1 MKSNKKNYRK
11 NSNKKSIQI
20 DKPLP
25 IKKLRIILFCT
36 ILLLSLLI
44 IRLFWLQF
52 IDGAKLKEKA
62 YRQQTASKII
72 SPKRGSIL
80 DVNGKS
86 LAMSEEVDTISINP
100 SRITVDKKILETK
113 GISKQ
118 ELVAQGLSDIFELD
132 YNEVLEKVNS
142 SASVETIIKKV
153 ETDKVKELEN
163 WMTKNKIR
171 AGINIDADNKRCYPY
186 NEIAS
191 QLIGFCGTDN
201 QGLAGIEASYDNIL
215 TGRSGKIVTTT
226 DLNNSEIS
234 DEHSTYV
241 AVENGSDVYL
251 TIDINIQTI
260 VEKYIKKSV
269 EDKECEYATS
279 IIMEPSTGNIL
290 AMSTYPNFNLNTPF
304 EPNTEEAKKNWDTMT
319 STEKSTFLNQ
329 MWRNKNVSDTYEP
342 GSTFKTL
349 ISAIALEENIT
360 ETDIQKDF
368 YCKGYEDING
378 TKIRCWSTKAHGYE
392 TLTQALANSCNPAF
406 MQLGKRIGVDTFYKY
421 FEAFGLFTKTGISL
435 PGEATKGIFLDKE
448 RVKQVELATMS
459 FGQRFKIT
467 PLQLITAVSSLAN
480 DGILVK
486 PQIIS
491 KTVNKDTGSITSTQT
506 AEVRQVVSKET
517 ADSVIDMM
525 EYVVTNGTG
534 NKGSVKGYTIAGKTG
549 TSESIAGSN
558 QGNTLSY
565 IAVAPS
571 ENPCLVALVVLYN
584 TPSTNSHG
592 STVAGPIVSNI
603 LSEVLPYLG
612 VTSDE
617 ANINSNNNSV
627 TVPNIINKT
636 VTEAEKILK
645 NAGLNAIIACDG
657 DKNSTLVTAQVPSAR
672 TMLMKDSVVLLYSEE
687 NATRTSVT
695 VPDLTGLTLTQ
706 AKVALKKKN
715 LNISYTGTGIVA
727 SQSIKQGNSVE
738 EGTVINVTLS
748 Y

>member
-1 MKSNKKNYRK
+1 MKRNRKNYRK
-11 NSNKKSIQI
+11 TTNKKTILI

-25 IKKLRIILFCT
+25 IKKLRIILFFT
-36 ILLLSLLI
+36 ILLFCLLV
-44 IRLFWLQF
+44 IRIFWLQF
-52 IDGAKLKEKA
+52 INGAWLKERA

-72 SPKRGSIL
+72 SPERGNIL
-80 DVNGKS
+80 DTNGKS
-86 LAMSEEVDTISINP
+86 LAISENVDTISINP
-100 SRITVDKKILETK
+100 SKISNDKKEI
-113 GISKQ
+113 
-118 ELVAQGLSDIFELD
+118 VAKGLSNIFELD

-142 SASVETIIKKV
+142 SSSVETIMKKV
-153 ETDKVKELEN
+153 ETDKVKELET
-163 WMTKNKIR
+163 WMSKNDVKT
-171 AGINIDADNKRCYPY
+171 GINIDADNKRYYPY

-191 QLIGFCGTDN
+191 QVIGFCGTDN

-215 TGRSGKIVTTT
+215 TGRSGKIVTTI

-241 AVENGSDVYL
+241 EAQNGSDVYL

-269 EDKECEYATS
+269 TDKECEYATS

-290 AMSTYPNFNLNTPF
+290 AMASYPNFNLNTPF
-304 EPNTEEAKKNWDTMT
+304 EPNTEDAKKNWDTMT
-319 STEKSTFLNQ
+319 KEDKSNFLNK
-329 MWRNKNVSDTYEP
+329 MWRNKNIADLYEP

-349 ISAIALEENIT
+349 VSAIALEENIT
-360 ETDIQKDF
+360 ETDISKDF

-406 MQLGKRIGVDTFYKY
+406 MQLGKRIGVDTYYKY

-435 PGEATKGIFLDKE
+435 PGEATKSIFFNKDK
-448 RVKQVELATMS
+448 VKPVELATMS
-459 FGQRFKIT
+459 FGQRFEIT

-480 DGILVK
+480 GGILVK
-486 PQIIS
+486 PQIVS
-491 KTVNKDTGSITSTQT
+491 KTVNKDTGSVTSTQST
-506 AEVRQVVSKET
+506 NVRQVVSKET

-534 NKGSVKGYTIAGKTG
+534 KKGSVKGYTIAGKTG
-549 TSESIAGSN
+549 TSEPKAGSKK
-558 QGNTLSY
+558 GNTLSY

-584 TPSTNSHG
+584 THSTNSHG
-592 STVAGPIVSNI
+592 STVAAPVVSNI

-617 ANINSNNNSV
+617 AKINSTSNSV
-627 TVPNIINKT
+627 SVPNVVNKT

-645 NAGLNAIIACDG
+645 NAGFTAIISCNG
-657 DKNSTLVTAQVPSAR
+657 DKNSTLVTSQVPSAR
-672 TMLMKDSVVLLYSEE
+672 TILLNDSIVMLYSEE

-695 VPDLTGLTLTQ
+695 VPDLAGLTLTQ
-706 AKVALKKKN
+706 AKSALKKKN
-715 LNISYTGTGIVA
+715 LNISYSGTGVVS
-727 SQSIKQGNSVE
+727 SQSIKQGKSVE